1 MEIIKNSTMDSWKN
15 ALSYILQNGED
26 FVDKDGRQCRETL
39 NLTITIED
47 PEKDFETPIDIM
59 QQFEWVYPSKEELE
73 SIMLSRENLAGYE
86 FSYGPRM
93 SNFKG
98 KDQLNDFVIPLLKKD
113 STSRRAIVV
122 LYDPSIDSNIISRN
136 IPSLLYMHFK
146 IRNGKLNLTGMIR
159 SNDLF
164 IGWPG
169 NIYQMFI
176 VQKYVS
182 ESLNIKTGSLT
193 TISGSA
199 HLFHEHFEMVE
210 KILKK

>member
-1 MEIIKNSTMDSWKN
+1 MDSWKN